1 MVEAEAVA
9 AGRAEYHLRVVV
21 VGGPGAG
28 KRSLV
33 RGGVGA
39 LQGAGGWDARRV
51 DTGLLEGRAALGRAS
66 AELARRWAEEANRDL
81 GPSPGMPPGG
91 RPMDAGRVSLPVGP
105 GVTAEVDFWVL
116 PSAGLARAPLY
127 AAGCASV
134 VAVYDATSRASFQ
147 AARAWLRALWGSWG
161 GGAGGTLRLPAV
173 VVANKMDRLLAAD
186 GTPLTP
192 PPPPPPPP
200 PPRNG
205 VVGQGRGEA
214 PGAAAAATW
223 VGRDEGIA
231 FAQAYG
237 CSYVETS
244 CVRGQGVVDA
254 LREAVL
260 AVTEDLVGVTDP
272 LELVGRN
279 VRVKT
284 FVA

>member
-1 MVEAEAVA
+1 MAEAEAVA

-39 LQGAGGWDARRV
+39 LQGAGGLDARRV
-51 DTGLLEGRAALGRAS
+51 DTSLLEGRAALGRAS
-66 AELARRWAEEANRDL
+66 ADLARRWADEANRDF

-161 GGAGGTLRLPAV
+161 GGGAGGTLRIPAV

-186 GTPLTP
+186 GTPLP
-192 PPPPPPPP
+192 PSPSPH
-200 PPRNG
+200 G
-205 VVGQGRGEA
+205 VERQGKEEA
-214 PGAAAAATW
+214 PGAATW

-231 FAQAYG
+231 FAQAFG
-237 CSYVETS
+237 CSFVETS
-244 CVRGQGVVDA
+244 CLRGQGVVDA